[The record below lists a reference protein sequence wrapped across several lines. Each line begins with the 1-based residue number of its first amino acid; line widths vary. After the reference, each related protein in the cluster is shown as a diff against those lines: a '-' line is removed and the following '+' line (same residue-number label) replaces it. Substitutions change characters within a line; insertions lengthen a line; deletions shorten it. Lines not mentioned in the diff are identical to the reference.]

1 MLENDGYMCGISW
14 LLGTLCIKIGG
25 GGAEKGMS
33 ILHDCTIEGRST
45 LNQDNPQKRDLEYP
59 SNQSGP
65 DPTMLLFFYKN
76 LQLNKVLQLNTFII
90 HIFQYIKGHTISQLG
105 ATTQFSLQKLVFIL
119 ILGRVM

>member
-1 MLENDGYMCGISW
+1 M
-14 LLGTLCIKIGG
+14 
-25 GGAEKGMS
+25 GMS

-45 LNQDNPQKRDLEYP
+45 LNQDNPQKRDLEYL
-59 SNQSGP
+59 SKQSGP

-76 LQLNKVLQLNTFII
+76 LQLDKALQLDTFIV
-90 HIFQYIKGHTISQLG
+90 HILQYIIGHTISQLG